1 MWSELVEM
9 VEKRCLI
16 DQAPRRHQARA
27 AILLFGGIINC
38 EEAFTCYKH
47 TRSDIDLA
55 HAVFAIDSFISV
67 LHNLDGLLAL
77 FDLSLKKRLESYVL
91 EENRVVS
98 ASNPKERLKT
108 QIALLRHTVNAEA
121 EVMKL
126 LPEDL
131 NAFTGARE
139 KLAHFIARTFSPEEI
154 LK

>member
-9 VEKRCLI
+9 VEKRCLAGQI
-16 DQAPRRHQARA
+16 PRRHQARA

-38 EEAFTCYKH
+38 EKAFTCYKH

-67 LHNLDGLLAL
+67 LHTLDCLLSL
-77 FDLSLKKRLESYVL
+77 FDLNLKGRLERYAL
-91 EENRVVS
+91 EESRV
-98 ASNPKERLKT
+98 AATSNPKERLKI
-108 QIALLRHTVNAEA
+108 QVELLRHTVNAEA
-121 EVMKL
+121 MKL

-131 NAFTGARE
+131 EAFTGARE
-139 KLAHFIARTFSPEEI
+139 KLAHFIARTFSLEEI